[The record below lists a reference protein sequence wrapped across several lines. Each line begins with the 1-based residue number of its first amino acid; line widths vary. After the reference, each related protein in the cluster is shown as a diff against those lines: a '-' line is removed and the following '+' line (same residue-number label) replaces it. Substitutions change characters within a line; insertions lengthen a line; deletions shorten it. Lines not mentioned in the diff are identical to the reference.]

1 MAKKNK
7 LMKNLSNLFIP
18 LAFLLLFGFS
28 LYNSSYLDAVLY
40 LLVGAGFT
48 LINLIKAK
56 IITENLVFWN
66 RLSWALVI
74 LAGFMFMAVL
84 LNDAN
89 KEILA
94 P

>member
-1 MAKKNK
+1 
-7 LMKNLSNLFIP
+7 MKNLSSILIP

-28 LYNSSYLDAVLY
+28 LYSGNLLDTVLY

-66 RLSWALVI
+66 RLSWTLVI
-74 LAGFMFMAVL
+74 LAGVMFMVVL

>member
-1 MAKKNK
+1 
-7 LMKNLSNLFIP
+7 MKNLTNLFIP
-18 LAFLLLFGFS
+18 VAFFLLFGFS
-28 LYNSSYLDAVLY
+28 IINDDLLEAVLY
-40 LLVGAGFT
+40 LFVGAGFT
-48 LINLIKAK
+48 IINLVKAK
-56 IITENLVFWN
+56 VIVQNLTFWN

-74 LAGFMFMAVL
+74 LAVVLFMAVL

>member
-1 MAKKNK
+1 
-7 LMKNLSNLFIP
+7 MKNLTNLFIP
-18 LAFLLLFGFS
+18 VAFFLLFGFS
-28 LYNSSYLDAVLY
+28 IINDELLEAVLY
-40 LLVGAGFT
+40 LFVGAGFT
-48 LINLIKAK
+48 IINLVKAK
-56 IITENLVFWN
+56 VIVQNLTFWN

-74 LAGFMFMAVL
+74 LVVVLFMAVL

>member
-1 MAKKNK
+1 
-7 LMKNLSNLFIP
+7 MKNIGSVIIP
-18 LAFLLLFGFS
+18 IAFVLLFGYS
-28 LYNSSYLDAVLY
+28 LYLGAWLDAVLY
-40 LLVGAGFT
+40 LLVGTGFT
-48 LINLIKAK
+48 IINLIKAK
-56 IITENLVFWN
+56 LISQNLVFWN

-74 LAGFMFMAVL
+74 LSALMFMVVL

>member
-1 MAKKNK
+1 
-7 LMKNLSNLFIP
+7 MKNLGSILIP

-28 LYNSSYLDAVLY
+28 LYSENLLDAVLY

-66 RLSWALVI
+66 RLSWTLVI
-74 LAGFMFMAVL
+74 LAGVMFMVVL

>member
-1 MAKKNK
+1 
-7 LMKNLSNLFIP
+7 MKNLTNLFIP
-18 LAFLLLFGFS
+18 VAFFLLFGFS
-28 LYNSSYLDAVLY
+28 IINDDLLEAVLY
-40 LLVGAGFT
+40 LFVGAGFT
-48 LINLIKAK
+48 IINLVKVKVIVQ
-56 IITENLVFWN
+56 NLTFWN

-74 LAGFMFMAVL
+74 LAVVLFMAVL